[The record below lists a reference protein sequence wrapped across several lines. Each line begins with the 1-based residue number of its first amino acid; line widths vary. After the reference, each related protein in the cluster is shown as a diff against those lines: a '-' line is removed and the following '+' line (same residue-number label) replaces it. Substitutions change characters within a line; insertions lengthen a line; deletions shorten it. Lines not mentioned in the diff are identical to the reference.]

1 MGEVVK
7 RVVAWAGAA
16 VVAVVLT
23 GCSIEPTPST
33 TSTVT
38 SESGSTR
45 ATEPLAFGTF
55 APKAGISGDLFVE
68 GVGEDVVGRLSSF
81 HGGGSQLRLLLTDSD
96 DVKVG
101 GCLPPEA
108 STASVE
114 GSPAGPTSTLLSQ
127 SALTLK
133 AVLFPVLAGESSSG
147 NARTL
152 T

>member
-55 APKAGISGDLFVE
+55 TPKAGISGDLFVE
-68 GVGEDVVGRLSSF
+68 GSERMSLSDC
-81 HGGGSQLRLLLTDSD
+81 LRSM
-96 DVKVG
+96 V
-101 GCLPPEA
+101 EA
-108 STASVE
+108 RS
-114 GSPAGPTSTLLSQ
+114 
-127 SALTLK
+127 
-133 AVLFPVLAGESSSG
+133 
-147 NARTL
+147 
-152 T
+152 